1 MSVPTPSVILAVKVR
16 PATSSAQTVLEGFT
30 VTTGFLS
37 SSTFIEIT
45 FDGDPPVGQ

>member
-1 MSVPTPSVILAVKVR
+1 MSVPTPSVTFNWNVTESV
-16 PATSSAQTVLEGFT
+16 PQTVLEGFT